1 MERMTSSWHR
11 INAPLNA
18 LDLALCLKCNRV
30 SRHALLCHLFRI
42 VSRLGNGVFWYSL
55 MSVMLA
61 LDGLDALSTV
71 TRMILAGL
79 ACLAIYKYLK
89 TRTSRPRPYQVYT
102 AIAAAAPALDR
113 FSFPSGHTLHA
124 VCFTTIACST
134 YPQLAPVLWPFTA
147 LVAISRPVL
156 GLHYPSDV
164 LAGALIGLGIATL
177 ALLF

>member
-11 INAPLNA
+11 IND
-18 LDLALCLKCNRV
+18 LDTALCLRFNRV
-30 SRHALLCHLFRI
+30 SRYALLCFFFRI

-55 MSVMLA
+55 MAVLLMA
-61 LDGLDALSTV
+61 DGLGAV
-71 TRMILAGL
+71 PVVARMILAGF

-89 TRTSRPRPYQVYT
+89 TKTSRPRPYQVYT

-124 VCFTTIACST
+124 VCFTTVACNA
-134 YPQLAPVLWPFTA
+134 YPQLAPILWPVTFLIA
-147 LVAISRPVL
+147 ASRPVL

-164 LAGALIGLGIATL
+164 LAGALIGFGIAQI
-177 ALLF
+177 AIGF

>member
-18 LDLALCLKCNRV
+18 LDLALCLRFNRV
-30 SRHALLCHLFRI
+30 SRHALLCWFFRI

-55 MSVMLA
+55 MSVML
-61 LDGLDALSTV
+61 LVDGQDALPTV
-71 TRMILAGL
+71 TRMTLAGL

-89 TRTSRPRPYQVYT
+89 TTTSRPRPYQVYV
-102 AIAAAAPALDR
+102 AISAAAPALDR

-124 VCFTTIACST
+124 VCFSMIACSA
-134 YPQLAPVLWPFTA
+134 YPQLAWVLWPFTA
-147 LVAISRPVL
+147 LIAVSRPIL

-164 LAGALIGLGIATL
+164 LAGALIGLSIASL
-177 ALLF
+177 SMLF

>member
-18 LDLALCLKCNRV
+18 LDLALCLRCNRV
-30 SRHALLCHLFRI
+30 SRHALLCHFFRI

-55 MSVMLA
+55 MSAMVLVDGMQA
-61 LDGLDALSTV
+61 LPTV
-71 TRMILAGL
+71 SRMVLAGL
-79 ACLAIYKYLK
+79 ACLAVYKYLK
-89 TRTSRPRPYQVYT
+89 TTTSRPRPYQVYV

-124 VCFTTIACST
+124 VCFTTIACGA
-134 YPQLAPVLWPFTA
+134 YPQLAAVLWPITA
-147 LVAISRPVL
+147 LIAVSRPIL

-164 LAGALIGLGIATL
+164 VAGAMIGFGIAQI
-177 ALLF
+177 AISI

>member
-11 INAPLNA
+11 INA
-18 LDLALCLKCNRV
+18 LDLALCLRCNRV
-30 SRHALLCHLFRI
+30 SRYALLCHLFRVI
-42 VSRLGNGVFWYSL
+42 SRLGNGVFWYSL
-55 MSVMLA
+55 MSVML
-61 LDGLDALSTV
+61 LVDGMDGLSTAL
-71 TRMILAGL
+71 RMTLAGL

-124 VCFTTIACST
+124 VCFTTVACNA

-147 LVAISRPVL
+147 LVAVSRPIL

-164 LAGALIGLGIATL
+164 LAGALIGLGVAQIAI
-177 ALLF
+177 AF

>member
-11 INAPLNA
+11 INA

-30 SRHALLCHLFRI
+30 SRHALLCHFFRI

-55 MSVMLA
+55 MSVMLVV
-61 LDGLDALSTV
+61 DGINGLSTV
-71 TRMILAGL
+71 SRMILAGF

-102 AIAAAAPALDR
+102 AISAAAPALDR

-124 VCFTTIACST
+124 VCFTTIACSA

-164 LAGALIGLGIATL
+164 LAGALIGFGIAEL
-177 ALLF
+177 ALTF

>member
-11 INAPLNA
+11 INA

-30 SRHALLCHLFRI
+30 SRHALLCHFFRI

-55 MSVMLA
+55 MSVMLVV
-61 LDGLDALSTV
+61 DGLDGITSV
-71 TRMILAGL
+71 SRMILAGL

-102 AIAAAAPALDR
+102 AISAAAPALDR

-124 VCFTTIACST
+124 VCFTTIACSA

-164 LAGALIGLGIATL
+164 LAGALIGFGIAEL
-177 ALLF
+177 ALAF